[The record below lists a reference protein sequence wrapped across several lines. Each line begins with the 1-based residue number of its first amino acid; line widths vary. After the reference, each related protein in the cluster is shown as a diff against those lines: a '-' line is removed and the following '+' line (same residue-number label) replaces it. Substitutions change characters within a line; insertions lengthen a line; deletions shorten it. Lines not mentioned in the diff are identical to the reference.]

1 MAMKLSK
8 FFIILTTALF
18 ITACAENQNNQKQTI
33 GSILGAGLG
42 ALVGSQVGDGKGKL
56 VAVALGALGGAFAG
70 SELGKALDDIDRLK
84 ANETQQ
90 SALEHNK
97 DGVASTWKNPNT
109 GNSGKV
115 TPTLTTRKESSGE
128 DCRGYEHEILVD
140 GKKEVVKG
148 TACRKSDGSWR
159 VIN

>member
-1 MAMKLSK
+1 MKPLK
-8 FFIILTTALF
+8 FFIILVITTIL
-18 ITACAENQNNQKQTI
+18 TACAENPNNQKQTI

-56 VAVALGALGGAFAG
+56 VAVAIGALGGAFAG
-70 SELGKALDDIDRLK
+70 SQLGKALDDIDRLK

-90 SALEHNK
+90 SALENNR
-97 DGVASTWKNPNT
+97 DGVSSTWKNPNT

-115 TPTLTTRKESSGE
+115 TPTQTVRKESSAE
-128 DCRGYEHEILVD
+128 DCRNYEHEILVD
-140 GKKEVVKG
+140 GQKEVVKG
-148 TACRKSDGSWR
+148 TACRKPDGSWR